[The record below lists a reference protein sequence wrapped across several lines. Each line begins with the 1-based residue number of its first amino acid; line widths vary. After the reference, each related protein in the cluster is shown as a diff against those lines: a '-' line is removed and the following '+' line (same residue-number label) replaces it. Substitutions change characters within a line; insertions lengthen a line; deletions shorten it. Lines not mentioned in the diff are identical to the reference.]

1 MAIAF
6 WPSSF
11 SFYIVPFVLKKNY
24 YLCVRKAQQ
33 MKDEAEIVVD
43 RLNAHIKELVSKYE
57 ELKSQN
63 NILGENLKQ
72 QVRRTET
79 YKLKIEDLKN
89 RFAELELKE
98 NDLKLKQDRL
108 QLKDALVEVSG
119 SREEAKK
126 IIARII
132 SEIDSCIYLL
142 DE

>member
-1 MAIAF
+1 MAKKQ

-108 QLKDALVEVSG
+108 QLKDALVEISG